1 VHQKGERELVSIE
14 PRDPAV
20 RAPMQA
26 AFRGQRARRLDD
38 AIIQGELRR
47 LAQLGGR
54 VARHS
59 VDASNRDFDP
69 PSDRAA

>member
-1 VHQKGERELVSIE
+1 MSIQ

-20 RAPMQA
+20 RPLRQA
-26 AFRGQRARRLDD
+26 ASRGQRARRFDE

-59 VDASNRDFDP
+59 VDASDRDYYP
-69 PSDRAA
+69 PPDRAA